1 MVIKIIDNRLD
12 KSKYEFLNDNEYNII
27 NNSVIIFKDIRKI
40 SNKLYLKVDCT
51 DNSIYKEYITII
63 LRIENKLNRVLQYI
77 KIYNHS
83 MYIVFNY
90 Y

>member
-63 LRIENKLNRVLQYI
+63 SRIENKLNRVLQYI
-77 KIYNHS
+77 KIYNHN

>member
-51 DNSIYKEYITII
+51 DNLIYKEYITII
-63 LRIENKLNRVLQYI
+63 LQIENKLNRVLRYI
-77 KIYNHS
+77 TIYNHN